1 MAGNKKKP
9 EATTEISDEIM
20 RMPAAQKPAAT
31 ELAPS
36 AQNRSASR
44 DLTGRIPELDGFRAI
59 AVWMV
64 LVFHLT
70 WGWPLPN
77 GALDALPAPLL
88 FIIAKGWLGVDLFF
102 VLSGLLI
109 TGILLDSKEKPHYF
123 RTFYGRRFLR
133 IIPLYFAVIA
143 VCFAAYRQPAG
154 YFVLSFCFLAN
165 FASAFRVAT
174 PHGPGVFWSLAVE
187 EHFYLAWPLM
197 VRFLSRRRLAVV
209 CLVIFCGSAVLRGV
223 AVAHGMDPEIEV
235 YPRSWFRFD
244 GLALGALLAIFV
256 RSRYCSRRTS
266 LGMAGL
272 MLFLSLLIVAA
283 GAPFG
288 VLGTKTVASTAVR
301 YTHMQLLFGS
311 GILTALTLSGS
322 RLTAFLRMPFM
333 RVSSDLSYC
342 IYLIHLSVGDGYH
355 WLLSALKIDVA
366 AAFGPR
372 GAWLAQFIMVLGVT
386 FGLAFLSK
394 KYLEDPCLRLK
405 RYFRYS

>member
-1 MAGNKKKP
+1 MP
-9 EATTEISDEIM
+9 DETA
-20 RMPAAQKPAAT
+20 PNPAAT
-31 ELAPS
+31 
-36 AQNRSASR
+36 AQASVSQAKPTSR

-64 LVFHLT
+64 LLAHLT
-70 WGWPLPN
+70 GGWPLPN
-77 GALDALPAPLL
+77 GALDGLPAPLL
-88 FIIAKGWLGVDLFF
+88 FIISKGWLGVDLFF

-109 TGILLDSKEKPHYF
+109 TGILLDSKKKPLYF

-133 IIPLYFAVIA
+133 IIPLYFVVIA
-143 VCFAAYRQPAG
+143 VCFAAYRQPTG
-154 YFVLSFCFLAN
+154 YFLLSFCFLAN
-165 FASAFRVAT
+165 FASAFGVGT

-187 EHFYLAWPLM
+187 EHFYLAWPIM
-197 VRFLSRRRLAVV
+197 VRFLSRRHLTVV

-223 AVAHGMDPEIEV
+223 AVAHGMDPEMDI

-244 GLALGALLAIFV
+244 GLALGALLAVFV
-256 RSRYCSRRTS
+256 RSPSSSRGTS
-266 LGMAGL
+266 LRLAGL
-272 MLFLSLLIVAA
+272 MLLLSLLIVAA

-288 VLGTKTVASTAVR
+288 VLGTRTVGSTALR

-311 GILTALTLSGS
+311 GILTALALSGS

-342 IYLIHLSVGDGYH
+342 IYLIHLSIGDGYH
-355 WLLSALKIDVA
+355 WLLRALKIDVA
-366 AAFGPR
+366 ALFGPQ
-372 GAWLAQFIMVLGVT
+372 GALLAQFLTVLGMT